1 MADPRSAALTVLEKC
16 RRSGA
21 WSDAVLGSV
30 MDAEGLKG
38 PDRGLCTALCY
49 GVIQQRSWLDYALSS
64 ASNLPLHKVEPKVLD
79 ILRISLYQLMFL
91 RRVPA
96 YAAVSE
102 GVGLCRSLGYA
113 RAAGYVNAVLRS
125 LSRLEQM
132 PEPGGSG
139 EERLSIITSHPL
151 WLVREMIARL
161 GEEEA
166 KAYLKANNS
175 IPPVCLQVNT
185 LRITAE
191 ALKSRLAEEGIGTE
205 PDAFLPDCLNVSD
218 PGDLRRC
225 AAFQE
230 GMFYVQDAA
239 AKLSVLTAAPRAG
252 ERVLDLCAAPGGKSF
267 AAAIAAGGGA
277 SIFACDLHEN
287 KLKRIQASAARLGLS
302 LETTAGDARINRP
315 EWNGGFDLVIA
326 DVPCSGLGVIRKK
339 PDIRWKDPAEFTA
352 LPDIQSDI
360 LRNAARYVRPGGR
373 LLYTTCTVRRE
384 ENEDVAGAFL
394 DSAPDFAPLAFSTPF
409 GDRSECGMLQL
420 WPQRQGTDG
429 FFISLMRKNV

>member
-1 MADPRSAALTVLEKC
+1 M
-16 RRSGA
+16 
-21 WSDAVLGSV
+21 
-30 MDAEGLKG
+30 
-38 PDRGLCTALCY
+38 
-49 GVIQQRSWLDYALSS
+49 IQQRSWLDYALSS

-102 GVGLCRSLGYA
+102 GVGLCRSLGYGPIGDGILHIIGNRLRGVKVEGDVAVLHTKVLPPLRKHA

-166 KAYLKANNS
+166 KAFLKANNS

-339 PDIRWKDPAEFTA
+339 PDIRWKDPADFTA